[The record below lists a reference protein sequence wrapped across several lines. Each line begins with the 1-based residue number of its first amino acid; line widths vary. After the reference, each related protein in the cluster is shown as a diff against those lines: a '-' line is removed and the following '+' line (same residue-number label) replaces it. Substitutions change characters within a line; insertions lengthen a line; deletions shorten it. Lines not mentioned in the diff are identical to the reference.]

1 MIKPKK
7 PIAFVCAAALLLSPT
22 GALGASPS
30 DFVDFPNDWS
40 TGAMTAA
47 VDNGLLGGVGDGRIA
62 PQGEVTRAQMA
73 AIINRAFG
81 AEKQA
86 SLSSYS
92 DVAADAWYATD
103 MAKAVQMGTF
113 SGTGNG
119 LLEPDR
125 AITREEAF
133 SVLARA
139 FALEA
144 GDDSSLASF
153 SDGAQVSSWAKGS
166 VSAMVAAGYVNGSDG
181 NRLNPQQTIT
191 RAEFAAV
198 MSKIVAQYIDADSTL
213 NRSLEIDGN
222 VIVRGNVDLSG
233 YTINGDV
240 IIADE
245 ATNVT
250 LDGVTVNGRLVV
262 RGASD
267 SLTIS
272 GSTADGVIITNP
284 NGASVLKTDNAS
296 DLGTVTALG
305 DLTLSGGQ
313 LDRLT
318 IAESATITV
327 EKDASVETITVS
339 ADDVTINGAGKVEK
353 VQANADNV
361 HVNVEDAEVTAGKGT
376 SGVTAGDTSVAPGES
391 ATVSGDSDSDND
403 NENTGSNTGNG
414 GSSGGNNNNP
424 GGSTDTPGTDN
435 PGGGNDNP
443 GTTPGGGEN
452 TGDNT
457 NPGGSEET
465 PAAAIINAET
475 TRLVDLGWSQYV
487 TVQFTKGHTLDNT
500 ILTIDGTDVTKAFTP
515 VTDDG
520 SIVKWEI
527 TDLNPA
533 QLVAT
538 SNGESQ
544 SDTLSDNANPIPPK
558 VVQAE
563 DSAPEFMLAH
573 GSLSYWDFY
582 LTNYDDKGQPRV
594 DPIKT
599 TFNLS
604 GKVASD
610 VPAFYSADAELTEGA
625 TPGQISG
632 QVVIEFAQD
641 SDADKEWF
649 AAVPE
654 NAANTVQ
661 LVAYNDNKNV
671 LNDNLSYTK
680 NDDGTITIALGQTN
694 FMSNGRYYVRVNP
707 TNHDRAL
714 VPIHVVNAVAPTL
727 QLDGDGSY
735 SSGENA
741 HFEIL
746 NMTYGITNPTYAAE
760 LKRPDGKTVELE
772 MIRDWYQIGDS
783 FILYNDVNAENG
795 RNNIP
800 YNGQYTLTVHS
811 NGFKDMSITFTVKNG
826 KAAPEQATARSA
838 RSMNV
843 DAVSRATSVGGG
855 DSSSGGGAIS
865 ANLKYDADLLTN
877 AFLLDE
883 LGLANEAAA
892 GIVNRWSTE
901 MSDHDSVWDH
911 EGNAYD
917 WNKYLT
923 AVNNERNRG
932 EYLSFAEF
940 ADGAGYDL
948 SGTPS
953 AIKSVLEDNLLGDVQ
968 YNGTWVGLQ
977 TPEVTL
983 VNSDGDAITAVEQD
997 DHIILKTKDT
1007 TYFDE
1012 LESININN
1020 WQLDLPENDYEVN
1033 GDTLTIYKDALG
1045 IKNPGQNTITLYADG
1060 YRAKHLSVYYTREI
1074 ETGLS
1079 ISGPGNIERR
1089 DQVRM
1094 VITGS
1099 KGDFVNNITTV
1110 TVHKPNGAT
1119 SVIYPRS
1126 VGSYD
1131 DDYYSITSPNVV
1143 TIVDDDGSVFNE
1155 DGTYTIT
1162 IDAQYYNR
1170 LTTEPFTVT
1179 GKLKSAPTAIR
1190 AEKNSDNNYVVH
1202 FDESA
1207 TSDWKNA
1214 ITSITVNEKPY
1225 SKKGAITDLGKNQY
1239 QWDDIYGTFDLKLQ
1253 GHSFTQ
1259 DENTIVIKATGYNDT
1274 TIKVTKDGSL
1284 VGAPEDPAEE
1294 AKPAPAVPTAAVDE
1308 SGNVKLKFGTID
1320 KTLSDWRS
1328 AVDSSGSITVGS
1340 QTYSKF
1346 DSDTGNPGKNQYE
1359 WQGSEGQGIDTL
1371 YLDKTPF
1378 EPGANT
1384 VVISAE
1390 GYKDLTVTVNIEE
1403 PEKPP
1408 VTEDLAAPKA
1418 TFAKFHGYGY
1428 LYFDKENDF
1437 SQSGKAYVDAITE
1450 ISVNDVEFS
1459 EPGYSSYP
1467 DPGEYYP
1474 SSSSYEKYVSFNEK
1488 DISTTGDTTIVIKAT
1503 GYKDL
1508 TIVIN
1513 KDGQLVSQGS
1523 GEVGDSDQETG
1534 KEAPSISSTVKD
1546 YYNDYVLYFENLN
1559 DDAWESSVSSGRATI
1574 TVNGTTYNITSSYP
1588 LSSNEYQWSSMGSF
1602 GYPELTL
1609 DATSFTE
1616 TENKI
1621 EISVEGYKDLII
1633 TIDQKGTLIK

>member
-92 DVAADAWYATD
+92 DVAADAWYAVD

-198 MSKIVAQYIDADSTL
+198 MSNLVAQYIDADSTL

-327 EKDASVETITVS
+327 EKGASVETITVS
-339 ADDVTINGAGKVEK
+339 ADDVTINGAGKVDK

-361 HVNVEDAEVTAGKGT
+361 HVNVEDAEVTAGKGS

-391 ATVSGDSDSDND
+391 ATVSGDSDND
-403 NENTGSNTGNG
+403 SENTGSNTGNG
-414 GSSGGNNNNP
+414 GSSSGNNN
-424 GGSTDTPGTDN
+424 N

-443 GTTPGGGEN
+443 GTTPGGGES

-475 TRLVDLGWSQYV
+475 TKLVDLGWSQYV
-487 TVQFTKGHTLDNT
+487 TVQFTKGHTLQNT
-500 ILTIDGTDVTKAFTP
+500 TLTIDGTDVTKACTP

-538 SNGESQ
+538 SAGESQ
-544 SDTLSDNANPIPPK
+544 TDTLSNNASPK
-558 VVQAE
+558 KPEVVT
-563 DSAPEFMLAH
+563 DSAPDYMIAH
-573 GSLSYWDFY
+573 GAVAVWDY
-582 LTNYDDKGQPRV
+582 HLTNYDKDGNVRIEPS
-594 DPIKT
+594 KT
-599 TFNLS
+599 TFNIS
-604 GKVASD
+604 GETASD
-610 VPAFYSADAELTEGA
+610 VPAFYSADAELSAQG
-625 TPGQISG
+625 SG
-632 QVVIEFAQD
+632 SVTIKFAQKT
-641 SDADKEWF
+641 DADKAWF
-649 AAVPE
+649 TAIPE
-654 NAANTVQ
+654 NGALK
-661 LVAYNDNKNV
+661 LVAYNENQNV
-671 LNDNLSYTK
+671 LNNSLNYTK
-680 NDDGTITIALGQTN
+680 NSNGTLTIALGQTN
-694 FMSNGRYYVRVNP
+694 FTSNGRYYVSVQSSG
-707 TNHDRAL
+707 HDTAL
-714 VPIHVVNAVAPTL
+714 VPIHVVNEKAPSLTL
-727 QLDGDGSY
+727 SGSGTIVSGKNVSFKINDMTFGD
-735 SSGENA
+735 
-741 HFEIL
+741 
-746 NMTYGITNPTYAAE
+746 TNPTYAAE
-760 LKRPDGKTVELE
+760 LTRPDGTTVSLE
-772 MIRDWYQIGDS
+772 MITDWYQIGDS
-783 FILYNDVNAENG
+783 LFLYNDTN
-795 RNNIP
+795 NNIP
-800 YNGQYTLTVHS
+800 YNGSYTLTVHS
-811 NGFKDMSITFTVKNG
+811 NGFKDMRITFTVTDG
-826 KAAPEQATARSA
+826 QTAPKAASRSA
-838 RSMNV
+838 RSLNV
-843 DAVSRATSVGGG
+843 DAVSRATSTGGTGGG
-855 DSSSGGGAIS
+855 SSEGGSVTMS
-865 ANLKYDADLLTN
+865 ADLKFDADLLIN
-877 AFLLDE
+877 AKLLVN
-883 LGLANEAAA
+883 LGIANDDAKA
-892 GIVNRWSTE
+892 INDRWEYE
-901 MSDHDSVWDH
+901 MSGWDSVWSDS
-911 EGNAYD
+911 EDKGYK
-917 WNKYLT
+917 WNDYIT
-923 AVNNERNRG
+923 AVSNARTQG
-932 EYLSFAEF
+932 EYLTFAEY
-940 ADGAGYDL
+940 ADGAQWDSNGAPY
-948 SGTPS
+948 
-953 AIKSVLEDNLLGDVQ
+953 AIKSVLEDNLLGETQ
-968 YNGTWVGLQ
+968 YNGSWVGQ
-977 TPEVTL
+977 TAPGLTL
-983 VNSDGDAITAVEQD
+983 VDSNGQPVDAVTQGND
-997 DHIILKTKDT
+997 IILKGDAEYLKKVKS
-1007 TYFDE
+1007 
-1012 LESININN
+1012 LNVNN
-1020 WQLDLPENDYEVN
+1020 WSLDLPESDYSIK
-1033 GDTLTIYKDALG
+1033 GDTLTIKKDALG
-1045 IKNPGQNTITLYADG
+1045 LENPGSNKIVLYADG
-1060 YRAKHLSVYYTREI
+1060 YRANYLNVTMSKNL

-1079 ISGPGNIERR
+1079 LAVPDNINRGDNLRIE
-1089 DQVRM
+1089 V
-1094 VITGS
+1094 TGS
-1099 KGDFVNNITTV
+1099 TGDFGKHLTTV
-1110 TVHKPNGAT
+1110 TLQKPDGSTT
-1119 SVIYPRS
+1119 SIYPYG

-1131 DDYYSITSPNVV
+1131 DDYYQFSNNNVV
-1143 TIVDDDGSVFNE
+1143 TIVDKDGSVFNQ
-1155 DGTYTIT
+1155 DGKYTVT
-1162 IDAQYYNR
+1162 LDARYYNS
-1170 LTTEPFTVT
+1170 L
-1179 GKLKSAPTAIR
+1179 SATFNVSGEAKTAPQATD
-1190 AEKNSDNNYVVH
+1190 AEKSGENYVIH

-1214 ITSITVNEKPY
+1214 ITSITVNGKTYTEKNT
-1225 SKKGAITDLGKNQY
+1225 ITDLGKNQY
-1239 QWDDIYGTFDLKLQ
+1239 QWDNIRGTFDLTLQ

-1259 DENTIVIKATGYNDT
+1259 DENTIVIKATGYADT
-1274 TIKVTKDGSL
+1274 TIKVTSEGSL

-1294 AKPAPAVPTAAVDE
+1294 AKPAPAAPTATVDE

-1328 AVDSSGSITVGS
+1328 AVDSSGSITVGG

-1359 WQGSEGQGIDTL
+1359 WQDSEGQGIDTL
-1371 YLDKTPF
+1371 YLDKTSF

-1390 GYKDLTVTVNIEE
+1390 GYKDLTVNVNIEE

-1408 VTEDLAAPKA
+1408 VSEDLAAPKA
-1418 TFAKFHGYGY
+1418 TFEKSYGYGY
-1428 LYFDKENDF
+1428 LYFDKENNN
-1437 SQSGKAYVDAITE
+1437 SQAGKAYVDAITE

-1459 EPGYSSYP
+1459 EPDYGYNP

-1534 KEAPSISSTVKD
+1534 KEAPSISSTAKD
-1546 YYNDYVLYFENLN
+1546 YHNDYVLYFENLN
-1559 DDAWESSVSSGRATI
+1559 DDAWASSVSSGRATI

-1602 GYPELTL
+1602 SYPELTL

-1621 EISVEGYKDLII
+1621 VIFVDGYKDLTI
-1633 TIDQKGTLIK
+1633 TIGKDGNLV

>member
-40 TGAMTAA
+40 QGAMTAA
-47 VDNGLLGGVGDGRIA
+47 VENGLLGGVGDGRIA

-92 DVAADAWYATD
+92 DVAADAWYAVD

-272 GSTADGVIITNP
+272 DSTADGVIITNP

-327 EKDASVETITVS
+327 EKDASVSTITVS
-339 ADDVTINGAGKVEK
+339 ADNVTINGAGKVDK

-391 ATVSGDSDSDND
+391 ATVSGDSDND
-403 NENTGSNTGNG
+403 SENTGSNTGNG
-414 GSSGGNNNNP
+414 GSSSGNNN
-424 GGSTDTPGTDN
+424 N

-443 GTTPGGGEN
+443 GTTPGGGES

-487 TVQFTKGHTLDNT
+487 TVQFTKGHTLKNT
-500 ILTIDGTDVTKAFTP
+500 TLTIDGTDVTSAFTP

-538 SNGESQ
+538 SDGESQ
-544 SDTLSDNANPIPPK
+544 SDTLSNNANPAKPE

-641 SDADKEWF
+641 SDADKDWF

-654 NAANTVQ
+654 NTANTVQ

-680 NDDGTITIALGQTN
+680 KDDGTITIALGQTN
-694 FMSNGRYYVRVNP
+694 FMSNGRYYVRVNS
-707 TNHDRAL
+707 TNHDSAL

-735 SSGENA
+735 SSGKNA
-741 HFEIL
+741 HFKIL

-760 LKRPDGKTVELE
+760 LTRPDGKTVELE

-783 FILYNDVNAENG
+783 FILYNDVDAENG

-811 NGFKDMSITFTVKNG
+811 NGFKDMSITFNVKDG
-826 KAAPEQATARSA
+826 KDAPEQTTTRAA

-901 MSDHDSVWDH
+901 MSGYDSVWDH
-911 EGNAYD
+911 EGNAYN
-917 WNKYLT
+917 WNEYLT
-923 AVNNERNRG
+923 AVNNARNQG

-940 ADGAGYDL
+940 AEDAKYDL
-948 SGTPS
+948 SGTPY

-997 DHIILKTKDT
+997 DDIILKTKDT
-1007 TYFDE
+1007 TYFDK
-1012 LESININN
+1012 LDSININN

-1045 IKNPGQNTITLYADG
+1045 IENPGQNTITLYADG

-1079 ISGPGNIERR
+1079 ISGPGNIERG

-1094 VITGS
+1094 EITGS
-1099 KGDFVNNITTV
+1099 EGDFVNNITTV

-1119 SVIYPRS
+1119 SVIYPYG

-1131 DDYYSITSPNVV
+1131 DDYYSTSDTNVV
-1143 TIVDDDGSVFNE
+1143 TIVDDDGSVFDE

-1179 GKLKSAPTAIR
+1179 GELKSAPTAIR

-1207 TSDWKNA
+1207 TSGWKNA
-1214 ITSITVNEKPY
+1214 ITSITVNDNAYDAKDTISALNKNEY
-1225 SKKGAITDLGKNQY
+1225 S
-1239 QWDDIYGTFDLKLQ
+1239 WDNTYGTFDLTLQ
-1253 GHSFTQ
+1253 RNSFSE
-1259 DENTIVIKATGYNDT
+1259 DENTIVIKATGYEDT
-1274 TIKVTKDGSL
+1274 AIKVTKDGAL
-1284 VGAPEDPAEE
+1284 VGDSSTEPGGETQ
-1294 AKPAPAVPTAAVDE
+1294 PAPAAPTATVDE
-1308 SGNVKLKFGTID
+1308 AGNV
-1320 KTLSDWRS
+1320 TLAFDS
-1328 AVDSSGSITVGS
+1328 VDSSWKSAISSVEVNGVG
-1340 QTYSKF
+1340 YSAF
-1346 DSDTGNPGKNQYE
+1346 NDYIGTPGEKNYQWKIGAY
-1359 WQGSEGQGIDTL
+1359 GGQEL
-1371 YLDKTPF
+1371 YLDKTSF
-1378 EPGANT
+1378 VTDENT
-1384 VVISAE
+1384 VVIKADGYADLTVSVTIDGAEEPGETIKEVPEVTYQNYGYGTAYLYIDNGSMSSTDGANYVNAISRITVDGTEYSEAWGFSPSANQYVTSSSTPYIAFTDSTFSSEKDTVVVVEADGYKTLTVTIHYDGTYTTSTSDPATEGEKQPVAGIDAPQPLSASKDSYNDVTIKFTDSNLTSEIEVFANKINAVAVNNGSSEISYSVEEGHGIFGLSDNSYKIALNGSDFSIKLADNGFNTSGNSIVTLKAE
-1390 GYKDLTVTVNIEE
+1390 GYKDLT
-1403 PEKPP
+1403 
-1408 VTEDLAAPKA
+1408 
-1418 TFAKFHGYGY
+1418 
-1428 LYFDKENDF
+1428 
-1437 SQSGKAYVDAITE
+1437 
-1450 ISVNDVEFS
+1450 
-1459 EPGYSSYP
+1459 
-1467 DPGEYYP
+1467 
-1474 SSSSYEKYVSFNEK
+1474 
-1488 DISTTGDTTIVIKAT
+1488 
-1503 GYKDL
+1503 
-1508 TIVIN
+1508 
-1513 KDGQLVSQGS
+1513 
-1523 GEVGDSDQETG
+1523 
-1534 KEAPSISSTVKD
+1534 
-1546 YYNDYVLYFENLN
+1546 
-1559 DDAWESSVSSGRATI
+1559 
-1574 TVNGTTYNITSSYP
+1574 
-1588 LSSNEYQWSSMGSF
+1588 
-1602 GYPELTL
+1602 
-1609 DATSFTE
+1609 
-1616 TENKI
+1616 
-1621 EISVEGYKDLII
+1621 I
-1633 TIDQKGTLIK
+1633 TIDKDGTLVK

>member
-47 VDNGLLGGVGDGRIA
+47 VDNGLLGGVDGEHIA
-62 PQGEVTRAQMA
+62 PQGVLTRAQMA

-81 AEKQA
+81 AEKTA
-86 SLSSYS
+86 SLTGYT
-92 DVAADAWYATD
+92 DVAANAWYATD

-113 SGTGNG
+113 SGSGNG

-139 FALEA
+139 FALSA
-144 GDDSSLASF
+144 GDGAALNDF
-153 SDGAQVSSWAKGS
+153 TDGAQVSAWARGS
-166 VSAMVAAGYVNGSDG
+166 VSAMVAGGYVNGSDG
-181 NRLNPQQTIT
+181 NRLNPQQSIT

-198 MSKIVAQYIDADSTL
+198 MSNLVAQYIDADSTL

-222 VIVRGNVDLSG
+222 VIVRGDVDLSG

-267 SLTIS
+267 SLTIND
-272 GSTADGVIITNP
+272 STADGVIITNP

-327 EKDASVETITVS
+327 EKDASVSTITVS
-339 ADDVTINGAGKVEK
+339 ADNVTINGAGKVDK

-361 HVNVEDAEVTAGKGT
+361 HVNVEDTEVTAGKGT

-391 ATVSGDSDSDND
+391 ATVSGDSDSDSDND

-414 GSSGGNNNNP
+414 GSSSGNNNNP

-443 GTTPGGGEN
+443 GTTPGGGES

-500 ILTIDGTDVTKAFTP
+500 ILTIDGTNVTNACTP

-538 SNGESQ
+538 SGGESQ
-544 SDTLSDNANPIPPK
+544 SVTLSNNAKPAKPD

-649 AAVPE
+649 AAVPK
-654 NAANTVQ
+654 NTANTVQ

-741 HFEIL
+741 HFKIL

-760 LKRPDGKTVELE
+760 LTRPDGKTVELE

-783 FILYNDVNAENG
+783 FILYNDVDAENG

-811 NGFKDMSITFTVKNG
+811 NGFKDMSITFNVKGG
-826 KAAPEQATARSA
+826 KDAPKQTTTRAA

-877 AFLLDE
+877 AFLLDK

-901 MSDHDSVWDH
+901 MGGYDSVWDH
-911 EGNAYD
+911 EGNAYN

-923 AVNNERNRG
+923 AVNNARNQG

-940 ADGAGYDL
+940 AESAGYDL
-948 SGTPS
+948 SGTPN

-997 DHIILKTKDT
+997 DNIILKTKDT
-1007 TYFDE
+1007 TYFDK
-1012 LESININN
+1012 LNSININN
-1020 WQLDLPENDYEVN
+1020 WQLDLPKKYYKVD

-1079 ISGPGNIERR
+1079 ISGPGNIERGG
-1089 DQVRM
+1089 QVRM

-1110 TVHKPNGAT
+1110 TVHKPNGVT

-1126 VGSYD
+1126 VGSYV

-1170 LTTEPFTVT
+1170 LTTKPFTVT
-1179 GKLKSAPTAIR
+1179 GELKSAPTATS

-1214 ITSITVNEKPY
+1214 ITSITVNGKTY
-1225 SKKGAITDLGKNQY
+1225 TKKDGITDLGKNQY
-1239 QWDDIYGTFDLKLQ
+1239 QWDNFRGTFDLTLQ
-1253 GHSFTQ
+1253 GRSFDQ
-1259 DENTIVIKATGYNDT
+1259 DENTIVIKATGYEDT
-1274 TIKVTKDGSL
+1274 TIKVTRDGAL
-1284 VGAPEDPAEE
+1284 VDDSTTEPGGDTQ
-1294 AKPAPAVPTAAVDE
+1294 PAPAAPTATVDE
-1308 SGNVKLKFGTID
+1308 DGNV
-1320 KTLSDWRS
+1320 TLAFDS
-1328 AVDSSGSITVGS
+1328 VDSSWKSAISSVEVNDVG
-1340 QTYSKF
+1340 YSAF
-1346 DSDTGNPGKNQYE
+1346 NDPIGTPGEKNYQWKIDAY
-1359 WQGSEGQGIDTL
+1359 GGQKL
-1371 YLDKTPF
+1371 YLDKTSF
-1378 EPGANT
+1378 VPGGNT
-1384 VVISAE
+1384 VVIKAE
-1390 GYKDLTVTVNIEE
+1390 GYKDLTVTVKIDGEEE
-1403 PEKPP
+1403 PGDTIKEVPE
-1408 VTEDLAAPKA
+1408 VTYQN
-1418 TFAKFHGYGY
+1418 YGRGTAY
-1428 LYFDKENDF
+1428 LYIDNGSMSSTD
-1437 SQSGKAYVDAITE
+1437 GANYVDAISRITVDGTE
-1450 ISVNDVEFS
+1450 YSKAWGHSPSANEYATSSSTPYIAFTESTFSSEKDTVVEVEAKGYKTLTVTVHADGSITTSTNDPGASDEEQPSDGKDAPAVKSSEKVYYPGNYILHFENNVDSNWETAIKSGKATVVVNDTTYAFK
-1459 EPGYSSYP
+1459 SSTLLVDDNNYAWTNYG
-1467 DPGEYYP
+1467 DPQLTLDP
-1474 SSSSYEKYVSFNEK
+1474 TAFTKEKNTIT
-1488 DISTTGDTTIVIKAT
+1488 ISAD

-1508 TIVIN
+1508 TITIG
-1513 KDGQLVSQGS
+1513 KDG
-1523 GEVGDSDQETG
+1523 
-1534 KEAPSISSTVKD
+1534 
-1546 YYNDYVLYFENLN
+1546 
-1559 DDAWESSVSSGRATI
+1559 
-1574 TVNGTTYNITSSYP
+1574 NIV
-1588 LSSNEYQWSSMGSF
+1588 
-1602 GYPELTL
+1602 
-1609 DATSFTE
+1609 
-1616 TENKI
+1616 
-1621 EISVEGYKDLII
+1621 VE
-1633 TIDQKGTLIK
+1633 

>member
-7 PIAFVCAAALLLSPT
+7 TIAFVCAAALLLSPT

-40 TGAMTAA
+40 QGAMTAA
-47 VDNGLLGGVGDGRIA
+47 VENGLLGGVGDGRIA
-62 PQGEVTRAQMA
+62 PRGEVTRAQMA

-92 DVAADAWYATD
+92 DVAADAWYAVD

-339 ADDVTINGAGKVEK
+339 ADDVTINGAGKVDK

-361 HVNVEDAEVTAGKGT
+361 HVNVEDTEVTAGKGT

-443 GTTPGGGEN
+443 GANPGGGES

-475 TRLVDLGWSQYV
+475 TKLVDLGWSQYV
-487 TVQFTKGHTLDNT
+487 TVQFTKGHTLKNT
-500 ILTIDGTDVTKAFTP
+500 TLTIDGTDVTSAFTP

-538 SNGESQ
+538 SDGESQ
-544 SDTLSDNANPIPPK
+544 SDTLSNNANPAKPE

-563 DSAPEFMLAH
+563 DSTPEFMLAH

-641 SDADKEWF
+641 SDADKDWF

-654 NAANTVQ
+654 NTANTVQ

-680 NDDGTITIALGQTN
+680 KDDGTITIALGQTN
-694 FMSNGRYYVRVNP
+694 FMSNGRYYVRVNS
-707 TNHDRAL
+707 TNHDSAL

-735 SSGENA
+735 SSGKNA
-741 HFEIL
+741 HFKIL

-760 LKRPDGKTVELE
+760 LTRPDGKTVELE

-783 FILYNDVNAENG
+783 FILYNDVKAENG

-811 NGFKDMSITFTVKNG
+811 NGFKDMSIAFDVKGG
-826 KAAPEQATARSA
+826 KDAPKQTTTRAA

-843 DAVSRATSVGGG
+843 DAVSRATSVGSG

-877 AFLLDE
+877 AFLLDK

-901 MSDHDSVWDH
+901 MSGHDSVWDH

-917 WNKYLT
+917 WNEYLT

-940 ADGAGYDL
+940 AKSAGYDL

-1007 TYFDE
+1007 TYFNK

-1045 IKNPGQNTITLYADG
+1045 IENPGQNTITLYADG

-1079 ISGPGNIERR
+1079 ISGPGNIERC

-1094 VITGS
+1094 EITGS

-1170 LTTEPFTVT
+1170 LTTKPFTVT
-1179 GKLKSAPTAIR
+1179 GKLNTAP
-1190 AEKNSDNNYVVH
+1190 
-1202 FDESA
+1202 SA
-1207 TSDWKNA
+1207 TSA
-1214 ITSITVNEKPY
+1214 
-1225 SKKGAITDLGKNQY
+1225 SK
-1239 QWDDIYGTFDLKLQ
+1239 
-1253 GHSFTQ
+1253 
-1259 DENTIVIKATGYNDT
+1259 
-1274 TIKVTKDGSL
+1274 
-1284 VGAPEDPAEE
+1284 
-1294 AKPAPAVPTAAVDE
+1294 DE
-1308 SGNVKLKFGTID
+1308 SGNYIVHFDDSNAYAWQAKWTGITVNDTIYSKGD
-1320 KTLSDWRS
+1320 TLTGPNKNQYTWTIGAFSGNDLTLQKTSFNKDSNSTITITAEGYEPLIIEVTAEGQLVDDSTTEPGGDTQPAPAAQTATVDEDGNVTLAFDS
-1328 AVDSSGSITVGS
+1328 VDSSWKSAISSVEVNDVG
-1340 QTYSKF
+1340 YSAF
-1346 DSDTGNPGKNQYE
+1346 NDPIGTPGEKNYQ
-1359 WQGSEGQGIDTL
+1359 WKIDAYGGEKL
-1371 YLDKTPF
+1371 YLDKTSF
-1378 EPGANT
+1378 VPGGNT
-1384 VVISAE
+1384 VVIKAE
-1390 GYKDLTVTVNIEE
+1390 GYKDLTVTVKIDGEEE
-1403 PEKPP
+1403 PGDTIKEVPE
-1408 VTEDLAAPKA
+1408 VTYQN
-1418 TFAKFHGYGY
+1418 YGRGTAY
-1428 LYFDKENDF
+1428 LYIDNGSMSSTNGANYINAISSITVDGTEFSKAWGHIPSANQYVTSSSTPYIAFTDSTFSSEKDTVVEVEAEGYKTLTVTVHADGSITTSTADPGASDEEQPSDGKDAPAVKSSEKVYYSGNYILHFENNVD
-1437 SQSGKAYVDAITE
+1437 SNWETAIKSGKATVV
-1450 ISVNDVEFS
+1450 VNDTTYAFK
-1459 EPGYSSYP
+1459 SSTLLVDDNNYAWTNYG
-1467 DPGEYYP
+1467 DPQLTLDP
-1474 SSSSYEKYVSFNEK
+1474 TAFTKEKNTIT
-1488 DISTTGDTTIVIKAT
+1488 ISAD

-1508 TIVIN
+1508 TITIG
-1513 KDGQLVSQGS
+1513 KDG
-1523 GEVGDSDQETG
+1523 
-1534 KEAPSISSTVKD
+1534 SIV
-1546 YYNDYVLYFENLN
+1546 
-1559 DDAWESSVSSGRATI
+1559 
-1574 TVNGTTYNITSSYP
+1574 
-1588 LSSNEYQWSSMGSF
+1588 
-1602 GYPELTL
+1602 
-1609 DATSFTE
+1609 
-1616 TENKI
+1616 
-1621 EISVEGYKDLII
+1621 
-1633 TIDQKGTLIK
+1633 

>member
-40 TGAMTAA
+40 QGAMTAA

-92 DVAADAWYATD
+92 DVAADAWYAVD

-166 VSAMVAAGYVNGSDG
+166 VSAMVAVGYVNGSDG

-198 MSKIVAQYIDADSTL
+198 MSNLVAQYIDADSTL

-327 EKDASVETITVS
+327 EKGASVETITVS
-339 ADDVTINGAGKVEK
+339 ADDVTINGAGKVDK

-361 HVNVEDAEVTAGKGT
+361 HVNVEGAEVTAGKGT

-391 ATVSGDSDSDND
+391 ATVSGDSDSDNE

-443 GTTPGGGEN
+443 GTTPGGGES

-465 PAAAIINAET
+465 PAAAIINTET
-475 TRLVDLGWSQYV
+475 TKLVDLGWSQYV

-500 ILTIDGTDVTKAFTP
+500 KLTIDGTDVTSAFTP

-527 TDLNPA
+527 THLSPA

-538 SNGESQ
+538 SDGESQ
-544 SDTLSDNANPIPPK
+544 SDTLSDNAKPAKPD

-654 NAANTVQ
+654 NTANTVQ

-707 TNHDRAL
+707 TNHDSAL

-741 HFEIL
+741 HFKIL

-760 LKRPDGKTVELE
+760 LTRPDGKTVELE

-783 FILYNDVNAENG
+783 FILYNDVKAENG

-826 KAAPEQATARSA
+826 EAAPEQTTTRAA

-877 AFLLDE
+877 AFLLDK

-901 MSDHDSVWDH
+901 MSGYDSVWDH
-911 EGNAYD
+911 EGYAYD
-917 WNKYLT
+917 WNEYLT
-923 AVNNERNRG
+923 AVNNARNQG

-1007 TYFDE
+1007 TYFNK

-1033 GDTLTIYKDALG
+1033 GGTLTIYKDALG

-1170 LTTEPFTVT
+1170 LTTKPFTVT
-1179 GKLKSAPTAIR
+1179 GKLKSAPTAIS

-1207 TSDWKNA
+1207 TSHWKNA
-1214 ITSITVNEKPY
+1214 ITSITVNDEAYDKKDTISAMNKNEY
-1225 SKKGAITDLGKNQY
+1225 SWDNTHGTLDL
-1239 QWDDIYGTFDLKLQ
+1239 TLQ
-1253 GHSFTQ
+1253 RNGFSQ
-1259 DENTIVIKATGYNDT
+1259 DENVIIIKATGYEDT
-1274 TIKVTKDGSL
+1274 TIKVTKDGAL
-1284 VGAPEDPAEE
+1284 VGGSSTEPGGETQ
-1294 AKPAPAVPTAAVDE
+1294 PAPKAPTAAVDE
-1308 SGNVKLKFGTID
+1308 AGNV
-1320 KTLSDWRS
+1320 TLAFDS
-1328 AVDSSGSITVGS
+1328 VDSSWKSAISSVEVNGVG
-1340 QTYSKF
+1340 YSAF
-1346 DSDTGNPGKNQYE
+1346 NDNFGTPGEKNYQWKIDAY
-1359 WQGSEGQGIDTL
+1359 GGQKL
-1371 YLDKTPF
+1371 YLDNTSF
-1378 EPGANT
+1378 VTGENT
-1384 VVISAE
+1384 VEIKAE
-1390 GYKDLTVTVNIEE
+1390 GYKDLTVTVKIDGEEE
-1403 PEKPP
+1403 PGDTIKDVPE
-1408 VTEDLAAPKA
+1408 VTYEN
-1418 TFAKFHGYGY
+1418 YGNGTAY
-1428 LYFDKENDF
+1428 LYIDNGSMSSVDGKNYIKAISSITVDETEFSEALGFSPSANEYVVSSSTPYIAFTDSTFSSEKDTVVVVEADGYKTLTVTVHFDGSITTSTNDPGASDEEQPSDGKDAPAVKSSEKVYYSGNYILHFENNVD
-1437 SQSGKAYVDAITE
+1437 SNWETAIKSGKATVV
-1450 ISVNDVEFS
+1450 VNDTTYAFK
-1459 EPGYSSYP
+1459 SSTLLVDDNNYAWTNYG
-1467 DPGEYYP
+1467 DPQLTLDP
-1474 SSSSYEKYVSFNEK
+1474 TAFTKEKNTIT
-1488 DISTTGDTTIVIKAT
+1488 ISAE

-1508 TIVIN
+1508 TITID
-1513 KDGQLVSQGS
+1513 KDGYIV
-1523 GEVGDSDQETG
+1523 
-1534 KEAPSISSTVKD
+1534 
-1546 YYNDYVLYFENLN
+1546 
-1559 DDAWESSVSSGRATI
+1559 
-1574 TVNGTTYNITSSYP
+1574 
-1588 LSSNEYQWSSMGSF
+1588 
-1602 GYPELTL
+1602 
-1609 DATSFTE
+1609 
-1616 TENKI
+1616 
-1621 EISVEGYKDLII
+1621 
-1633 TIDQKGTLIK
+1633 

>member
-40 TGAMTAA
+40 QGAMTAA

-62 PQGEVTRAQMA
+62 PRGEVTRAQMA

-81 AEKQA
+81 AEKTA
-86 SLSSYS
+86 SLTGYT
-92 DVAADAWYATD
+92 DVAANAWYATD

-198 MSKIVAQYIDADSTL
+198 MSKIVAQYIDTDSTL

-245 ATNVT
+245 AANVT

-339 ADDVTINGAGKVEK
+339 ADDVTINGAGKVDK

-361 HVNVEDAEVTAGKGT
+361 HVNVEDTEVTAGKGT

-391 ATVSGDSDSDND
+391 ATVSGDSDND

-424 GGSTDTPGTDN
+424 GG
-435 PGGGNDNP
+435 GNDNP
-443 GTTPGGGEN
+443 GTTPGGGES

-475 TRLVDLGWSQYV
+475 TKLVDLGWSQYV
-487 TVQFTKGHTLDNT
+487 TVQFTKGHTLKNT
-500 ILTIDGTDVTKAFTP
+500 ILTIDGTDVTDACTP

-538 SNGESQ
+538 SAGESQ
-544 SDTLSDNANPIPPK
+544 TDTLSGNASPK
-558 VVQAE
+558 KPEVIT
-563 DSAPEFMLAH
+563 DSAPDYMIAH
-573 GSLSYWDFY
+573 GPVSYFDYYLS
-582 LTNYDDKGQPRV
+582 NYDENGKVRV
-594 DPIKT
+594 DPAKT
-599 TFNLS
+599 TFNIS
-604 GKVASD
+604 GETATD
-610 VPAFYSADAELTEGA
+610 VPAFYSADAELHESDGHY
-625 TPGQISG
+625 GVSG
-632 QVVIEFAQD
+632 TVTIEFAQET
-641 SDADKEWF
+641 DADKAWF
-649 AAVPE
+649 AAVP
-654 NAANTVQ
+654 ANKSGTVQ
-661 LVAYNDNKNV
+661 LVADNENQNV
-671 LNDNLSYTK
+671 IADNLSYTK
-680 NDDGTITIALGQTN
+680 HNDGTITIPLGQEN
-694 FMSNGRYYVRVNP
+694 FYSNGRYNVCIYSDD
-707 TNHDRAL
+707 HDPAL
-714 VPIHVVNAVAPTL
+714 VPIHVVNAQAPSLSLT
-727 QLDGDGSY
+727 GSGNFA
-735 SSGENA
+735 SGENI
-741 HFEIL
+741 HFSIE
-746 NMTYGITNPTYAAE
+746 NMTYGATAPIYAVE
-760 LKRPDGKTVELE
+760 LTRPDGTTVSLE
-772 MIRDWYQIGDS
+772 KFTDWGQIGDS
-783 FILYNDVNAENG
+783 LALYNDP
-795 RNNIP
+795 NNNTP
-800 YNGQYTLTVHS
+800 YNGTYTITVHS
-811 NGFKDMSITFTVKNG
+811 NGFKDMSLPFTITGGTDVQT
-826 KAAPEQATARSA
+826 AASRST
-838 RSMNV
+838 RSLNV
-843 DAVSRATSVGGG
+843 DAVSRATSGGG
-855 DSSSGGGAIS
+855 SSESGGSGAVT
-865 ANLKYDADLLTN
+865 ANLKFDADLLIN
-877 AFLLDE
+877 AQILVDM
-883 LGLANEAAA
+883 GLANDAAKGIADRWKYEMA
-892 GIVNRWSTE
+892 G
-901 MSDHDSVWDH
+901 WDQVYSKTDAEH
-911 EGNAYD
+911 AYD
-917 WNKYLT
+917 WSDYITK
-923 AVNNERNRG
+923 VNQARTRG
-932 EYLSFAEF
+932 EYLSFAEYVNKKP
-940 ADGAGYDL
+940 DWDLTGAPY
-948 SGTPS
+948 
-953 AIKSVLEDNLLGDVQ
+953 AVKSVLEDNLLGETQ
-968 YNGTWVGLQ
+968 LYGSWKGQETSS
-977 TPEVTL
+977 VTL
-983 VNSDGDAITAVEQD
+983 VDESGKAIDAVKEGSDARLKFSDAA
-997 DHIILKTKDT
+997 
-1007 TYFDE
+1007 Y
-1012 LESININN
+1012 LEKLGSLNINSEPFDMDK
-1020 WQLDLPENDYEVN
+1020 DLYRVN
-1033 GDTLTIYKDALG
+1033 GDTLI
-1045 IKNPGQNTITLYADG
+1045 IKNEALDFGTNNLVIYADG
-1060 YRAKHLSVYYTREI
+1060 YRAKYVNIRYDRNL

-1079 ISGPGNIERR
+1079 LSGPGNFESGNRAK
-1089 DQVRM
+1089 
-1094 VITGS
+1094 ITVENS
-1099 KGDFVNNITTV
+1099 KGDYLKNLTAV
-1110 TVHKPNGAT
+1110 TVYKPSGAT
-1119 SVIYPRS
+1119 ERVFARGVS
-1126 VGSYD
+1126 GFYD
-1131 DDYYSITSPNVV
+1131 EYYQVSDNVLI
-1143 TIVDDDGSVFNE
+1143 IVDNKGNIFDEN
-1155 DGTYTIT
+1155 GTYTIAL
-1162 IDAQYYNR
+1162 DAQYYNR
-1170 LTTEPFTVT
+1170 LTTEKFTVT
-1179 GKLKSAPTAIR
+1179 GELKSAPTAIS
-1190 AEKNSDNNYVVH
+1190 ASKDSGGNYVVH
-1202 FDESA
+1202 FDDASA
-1207 TSDWKNA
+1207 YSWKDKWTSV
-1214 ITSITVNEKPY
+1214 TVNETAYDAAGIGGTLNRNDYKWTAGVHDGY
-1225 SKKGAITDLGKNQY
+1225 DLTLQA
-1239 QWDDIYGTFDLKLQ
+1239 DAFDQK
-1253 GHSFTQ
+1253 
-1259 DENTIVIKATGYNDT
+1259 ENTIVIKATGYADT
-1274 TIKVTKDGSL
+1274 TIKVTSEGSL

-1294 AKPAPAVPTAAVDE
+1294 TKPAPAAPTATVDE

-1320 KTLSDWRS
+1320 KTLSDWRN

-1359 WQGSEGQGIDTL
+1359 WQNSEGQGIDTL
-1371 YLDKTPF
+1371 YLDETSF

-1390 GYKDLTVTVNIEE
+1390 GYKDLTVNVNIKE

-1408 VTEDLAAPKA
+1408 VSEDLAAPKA
-1418 TFAKFHGYGY
+1418 TFEKSYGSGY
-1428 LYFDKENDF
+1428 LYFDKENNN

-1450 ISVNDVEFS
+1450 ISVNGVEFS
-1459 EPGYSSYP
+1459 EPAYGYKP

-1474 SSSSYEKYVSFNEK
+1474 SSSSYEKYVSFNER

-1534 KEAPSISSTVKD
+1534 KEAPSISSTAKD
-1546 YYNDYVLYFENLN
+1546 YHNDYFLYFENLN
-1559 DDAWESSVSSGRATI
+1559 DDDWASSVSSGRATI

-1588 LSSNEYQWSSMGSF
+1588 LSSNEYQWSVMGSF

-1621 EISVEGYKDLII
+1621 EISVDGYKDLTI
-1633 TIDQKGTLIK
+1633 TIGKDGSIVK

>member
-40 TGAMTAA
+40 QGAMTAA
-47 VDNGLLGGVGDGRIA
+47 VENELLGGVGDGRIA
-62 PQGEVTRAQMA
+62 PRGEVTRAQMA

-92 DVAADAWYATD
+92 DVAADAWYAVD

-166 VSAMVAAGYVNGSDG
+166 VSAMAAAGYVNGSDG

-198 MSKIVAQYIDADSTL
+198 MSKIVAQYIDAEDVQRS
-213 NRSLEIDGN
+213 RSLSIDGN
-222 VIVRGNVDLSG
+222 VIVRGDVDLSG

-240 IIADE
+240 IIAD
-245 ATNVT
+245 AADAAS
-250 LDGVTVNGRLVV
+250 LSGVTITGRLVV
-262 RGASD
+262 RGASESLSVED
-267 SLTIS
+267 SSI
-272 GSTADGVIITNP
+272 GGVIFTNP
-284 NGASVLKTDNAS
+284 NSAAVLDVDDKS
-296 DLGTVTALG
+296 DLGTVTALS
-305 DLTLSGGQ
+305 DFILAGGS
-313 LDRLT
+313 LDKLRV
-318 IAESATITV
+318 AESATITV
-327 EKDASVETITVS
+327 ENDASIGEITVN
-339 ADDVTINGAGKVEK
+339 ADDVRVTGDGTVEK
-353 VQANADNV
+353 VLANGDDV
-361 HVNVEDAEVTAGKGT
+361 HVDIVGTEVTAAKGT
-376 SGVTAGDTSVAPGES
+376 SGVTAGGENVSAGES
-391 ATVSGDSDSDND
+391 TTVGDSAEDGDND
-403 NENTGSNTGNG
+403 KNPGST
-414 GSSGGNNNNP
+414 
-424 GGSTDTPGTDN
+424 GGSTGGNTGGNT
-435 PGGGNDNP
+435 GGGETTDP
-443 GTTPGGGEN
+443 TPGGE
-452 TGDNT
+452 
-457 NPGGSEET
+457 EET
-465 PAAAIINAET
+465 TQIINTET
-475 TRLVDLGWSQYV
+475 TKLIDLGWSQYV
-487 TVQFTKGHTLDNT
+487 VVQFADGHSLSDTT
-500 ILTIDGTDVTKAFTP
+500 LTIDGTDVTSAFTP
-515 VTDDG
+515 VTDDR

-538 SNGESQ
+538 SGGESQ
-544 SDTLSDNANPIPPK
+544 SDTLSNNANPAEPE
-558 VVQAE
+558 VVKAD

-654 NAANTVQ
+654 NTANTVQ

-694 FMSNGRYYVRVNP
+694 FMSNGRYYVRVNS
-707 TNHDRAL
+707 TNHDSAL

-735 SSGENA
+735 SSGKNA
-741 HFEIL
+741 HFKIL
-746 NMTYGITNPTYAAE
+746 NMTYEITNPTYAAE
-760 LKRPDGKTVELE
+760 LTRPDGKTVELE

-826 KAAPEQATARSA
+826 EDVPEQTTTRAA

-892 GIVNRWSTE
+892 GIVNRWSTK
-901 MSDHDSVWDH
+901 MSGHDSVWDH

-917 WNKYLT
+917 WNEYLT
-923 AVNNERNRG
+923 AVNDARNRG

-940 ADGAGYDL
+940 AEGAGYDL
-948 SGTPS
+948 SGTPY

-997 DHIILKTKDT
+997 DDIILKTKDT
-1007 TYFDE
+1007 TYFDK
-1012 LESININN
+1012 LDSININN
-1020 WQLDLPENDYEVN
+1020 WQLDLPKNYYKVN

-1045 IKNPGQNTITLYADG
+1045 IENPGQNTITLYADG

-1079 ISGPGNIERR
+1079 ISGPGNIERG

-1094 VITGS
+1094 EITGS

-1110 TVHKPNGAT
+1110 TVHKPSGAT
-1119 SVIYPRS
+1119 SVIYPYS
-1126 VGSYD
+1126 VGSYV
-1131 DDYYSITSPNVV
+1131 DDYYSTSSPNVV
-1143 TIVDDDGSVFNE
+1143 TIVDNDGSVFKE

-1179 GKLKSAPTAIR
+1179 GELKSAPTAIR

-1214 ITSITVNEKPY
+1214 ITSITVNGKTY
-1225 SKKGAITDLGKNQY
+1225 TKKDAITDLGKNQY
-1239 QWDDIYGTFDLKLQ
+1239 QWDNIRGTFDLTLQ

-1259 DENTIVIKATGYNDT
+1259 DENTIAIKATGYNDT
-1274 TIKVTKDGSL
+1274 TIKVTSEGSL

-1294 AKPAPAVPTAAVDE
+1294 AKPAPAAPTATVDE
-1308 SGNVKLKFGTID
+1308 AGNV
-1320 KTLSDWRS
+1320 TLAFADTVEWEYRN
-1328 AVDSSGSITVGS
+1328 AVTEVTVND
-1340 QTYSKF
+1340 TAYSKF
-1346 DSDTGNPGKNQYE
+1346 DDITGNPGEKQYE
-1359 WQGSEGQGIDTL
+1359 WQESQSQGIDAL
-1371 YLDKTPF
+1371 YLDKISFVTG
-1378 EPGANT
+1378 ENT
-1384 VVISAE
+1384 VVIKAE
-1390 GYKDLTVTVNIEE
+1390 GYKDLTVTVKIDGEEE
-1403 PEKPP
+1403 PGDTIKDVPE
-1408 VTEDLAAPKA
+1408 VTYKNYG
-1418 TFAKFHGYGY
+1418 HGTAY
-1428 LYFDKENDF
+1428 LYIDNGSMSSTDGANYIKAISRITVDGTEYFEAWGNSPSANEYATSSSTPYIAFTGSTFSSEKDTVVVVEAEGYKTLTVTVHADGSITTSTADPGASDEEQPSDGKDAPAVKSSEKVYYSGNYILHFENNVD
-1437 SQSGKAYVDAITE
+1437 SNWETAIKSGKATVV
-1450 ISVNDVEFS
+1450 VNDTTYAFK
-1459 EPGYSSYP
+1459 SSALLVDDNNYAWTNYG
-1467 DPGEYYP
+1467 DPQLTLDP
-1474 SSSSYEKYVSFNEK
+1474 TAFTKEKNTIT
-1488 DISTTGDTTIVIKAT
+1488 ISAE

-1508 TIVIN
+1508 TITID
-1513 KDGQLVSQGS
+1513 KDG
-1523 GEVGDSDQETG
+1523 
-1534 KEAPSISSTVKD
+1534 
-1546 YYNDYVLYFENLN
+1546 
-1559 DDAWESSVSSGRATI
+1559 
-1574 TVNGTTYNITSSYP
+1574 NI
-1588 LSSNEYQWSSMGSF
+1588 
-1602 GYPELTL
+1602 
-1609 DATSFTE
+1609 
-1616 TENKI
+1616 
-1621 EISVEGYKDLII
+1621 VE
-1633 TIDQKGTLIK
+1633 

>member
-40 TGAMTAA
+40 QGAMTAA
-47 VDNGLLGGVGDGRIA
+47 VENGLLGGVGDGRIA

-92 DVAADAWYATD
+92 DVAADAWYAVD

-198 MSKIVAQYIDADSTL
+198 MSKIVAQYIDAEDVQRS
-213 NRSLEIDGN
+213 RSLSIDGN

-240 IIADE
+240 IIAD
-245 ATNVT
+245 AADAVS
-250 LDGVTVNGRLVV
+250 LSGVTITGRLVV
-262 RGASD
+262 RGASESLSVED
-267 SLTIS
+267 SSI
-272 GSTADGVIITNP
+272 GGVIFTNP
-284 NGASVLKTDNAS
+284 NSAAVFDVDDKS
-296 DLGTVTALG
+296 DLGTVTALS
-305 DLTLSGGQ
+305 DFTLAGGS
-313 LDRLT
+313 LDKLSV
-318 IAESATITV
+318 AESATITV
-327 EKDASVETITVS
+327 ENDASIGEITVN
-339 ADDVTINGAGKVEK
+339 ADDVRVTGDGTVEK
-353 VQANADNV
+353 VLANGDDV
-361 HVNVEDAEVTAGKGT
+361 HVDIVGTEVTAAKGT
-376 SGVTAGDTSVAPGES
+376 SGVTAGGENVSAGES
-391 ATVSGDSDSDND
+391 TTVGDSAEDGDND
-403 NENTGSNTGNG
+403 KNPGSTGGSTG
-414 GSSGGNNNNP
+414 GSSNSGGN
-424 GGSTDTPGTDN
+424 T
-435 PGGGNDNP
+435 GGNTG
-443 GTTPGGGEN
+443 GTTGGGEN
-452 TGDNT
+452 TDPT
-457 NPGGSEET
+457 PGGDEEESVKL
-465 PAAAIINAET
+465 INAET
-475 TRLVDLGWSQYV
+475 TRLIDLGWSQYV
-487 TVQFTKGHTLDNT
+487 VVQFADGHSLSDTT
-500 ILTIDGTDVTKAFTP
+500 LTIDGTDVTSAFTP
-515 VTDDG
+515 VTDDS

-544 SDTLSDNANPIPPK
+544 SDTLSDNANPTKPE

-582 LTNYDDKGQPRV
+582 LTNYDDNGQPRV
-594 DPIKT
+594 DPTKT

-604 GKVASD
+604 GEIASD
-610 VPAFYSADAELTEGA
+610 VPDFYSADAELAEGA
-625 TPGQISG
+625 APGQISG

-654 NAANTVQ
+654 NVANTVQ

-671 LNDNLSYTK
+671 LNDNLAYTK
-680 NDDGTITIALGQTN
+680 NDNGTITIALGQTN
-694 FMSNGRYYVRVNP
+694 FMSNGRYYVRVNS
-707 TNHDRAL
+707 TDHDRAL

-735 SSGENA
+735 SSGENI
-741 HFEIL
+741 HFKVL

-760 LKRPDGKTVELE
+760 LTRPDGKTVELE

-783 FILYNDVNAENG
+783 FILYNDVNVENG

-826 KAAPEQATARSA
+826 EAAPEQATARSA

-901 MSDHDSVWDH
+901 MSGYDSVWDH
-911 EGNAYD
+911 EGNAYN
-917 WNKYLT
+917 WNEYLT
-923 AVNNERNRG
+923 AVNNARNQG

-940 ADGAGYDL
+940 AEDAKYDL
-948 SGTPS
+948 SGTPY

-997 DHIILKTKDT
+997 DDIILKTKDT
-1007 TYFDE
+1007 TYFDK
-1012 LESININN
+1012 LDSININN

-1033 GDTLTIYKDALG
+1033 GDTLTIHKDALG
-1045 IKNPGQNTITLYADG
+1045 IENPGQNTITLYADG

-1079 ISGPGNIERR
+1079 ISGPGNIERG

-1094 VITGS
+1094 EISGS
-1099 KGDFVNNITTV
+1099 EGDFVNNITTV
-1110 TVHKPNGAT
+1110 TVHKPSGAT
-1119 SVIYPRS
+1119 SVIYPYG

-1131 DDYYSITSPNVV
+1131 DDYYRTSNTNVV
-1143 TIVDDDGSVFNE
+1143 TIVDNDGSVFDE

-1179 GKLKSAPTAIR
+1179 GELKSAPTAIS

-1214 ITSITVNEKPY
+1214 ITSITVNDKAYDEKDTISALNKNEY
-1225 SKKGAITDLGKNQY
+1225 S
-1239 QWDDIYGTFDLKLQ
+1239 WDNTYGTWDLTLQ
-1253 GHSFTQ
+1253 RNGFSQ
-1259 DENTIVIKATGYNDT
+1259 DENTIVIKATGCEDT
-1274 TIKVTKDGSL
+1274 TIKVTKDGGL
-1284 VGAPEDPAEE
+1284 VGGSSTEPGGETQ
-1294 AKPAPAVPTAAVDE
+1294 PAPKAPTATVDE
-1308 SGNVKLKFGTID
+1308 AGNV
-1320 KTLSDWRS
+1320 TLAFDS
-1328 AVDSSGSITVGS
+1328 VDSSWKSAISSVEVNGVG
-1340 QTYSKF
+1340 YSAFNDYFGTPGEKNYQWK
-1346 DSDTGNPGKNQYE
+1346 TGAY
-1359 WQGSEGQGIDTL
+1359 GQEL
-1371 YLDKTPF
+1371 YLDKTSF
-1378 EPGANT
+1378 VTGENT
-1384 VVISAE
+1384 VVIKADSYADLTVTVMIDGAEEPGGTIKEVPEVTYQNYGHGTAYLYIDNGSMSSTNGANYINAISSITVDGTEFSKAWGYSPSANEYIISSSTPYIAFTGSTFSSEKDTVVVVEADGYKTLTVTVHSDGTYESSTSDPGESDESQPAAGKDAPSVSGASKDYSNNYVLGFDGISDDSWKEIVSSGKGVIKVNDVTYSLKDSFSLGDNQYQWSSYGSYGYPELTFDSTSFTKEQNTITISAE
-1390 GYKDLTVTVNIEE
+1390 GYKDLT
-1403 PEKPP
+1403 
-1408 VTEDLAAPKA
+1408 
-1418 TFAKFHGYGY
+1418 
-1428 LYFDKENDF
+1428 
-1437 SQSGKAYVDAITE
+1437 
-1450 ISVNDVEFS
+1450 
-1459 EPGYSSYP
+1459 
-1467 DPGEYYP
+1467 
-1474 SSSSYEKYVSFNEK
+1474 
-1488 DISTTGDTTIVIKAT
+1488 
-1503 GYKDL
+1503 
-1508 TIVIN
+1508 
-1513 KDGQLVSQGS
+1513 
-1523 GEVGDSDQETG
+1523 
-1534 KEAPSISSTVKD
+1534 
-1546 YYNDYVLYFENLN
+1546 
-1559 DDAWESSVSSGRATI
+1559 
-1574 TVNGTTYNITSSYP
+1574 
-1588 LSSNEYQWSSMGSF
+1588 
-1602 GYPELTL
+1602 
-1609 DATSFTE
+1609 
-1616 TENKI
+1616 
-1621 EISVEGYKDLII
+1621 I
-1633 TIDQKGTLIK
+1633 TIDKDGTIVK

>member
-1 MIKPKK
+1 
-7 PIAFVCAAALLLSPT
+7 
-22 GALGASPS
+22 
-30 DFVDFPNDWS
+30 
-40 TGAMTAA
+40 MTAA

-92 DVAADAWYATD
+92 DVAADAWYAVD

-198 MSKIVAQYIDADSTL
+198 MSKIVAQYIDAEDVQRS
-213 NRSLEIDGN
+213 RSLSIDGN
-222 VIVRGNVDLSG
+222 VIVRGDVDLSG
-233 YTINGDV
+233 YTINGDI

-272 GSTADGVIITNP
+272 DSTADGVIITNP

-313 LDRLT
+313 LDRLSV
-318 IAESATITV
+318 AESATITV
-327 EKDASVETITVS
+327 EKDASVSTITVS
-339 ADDVTINGAGKVEK
+339 ADDVTINGAGKVGK
-353 VQANADNV
+353 VQVNADNV

-424 GGSTDTPGTDN
+424 GDSTDTPGTDN

-443 GTTPGGGEN
+443 GTTPGGGES

-487 TVQFTKGHTLDNT
+487 TVQFTEGHTLDNT
-500 ILTIDGTDVTKAFTP
+500 ILTIDGTNVTSAFTP

-538 SNGESQ
+538 SAGESQ
-544 SDTLSDNANPIPPK
+544 TDTLSGNANPTPPT

-573 GSLSYWDFY
+573 GRLSYWDFY

-654 NAANTVQ
+654 NTANTVQ

-707 TNHDRAL
+707 TNHDSAL

-735 SSGENA
+735 SSGKNA

-746 NMTYGITNPTYAAE
+746 NMTYEITNPTYAAE
-760 LKRPDGKTVELE
+760 LTRPDGKTVELE

-826 KAAPEQATARSA
+826 EDVPEQTTTRAA

-901 MSDHDSVWDH
+901 MSGYDSVWDH
-911 EGNAYD
+911 EGYAYD
-917 WNKYLT
+917 WNEYLT
-923 AVNNERNRG
+923 AVNNARNQG

-940 ADGAGYDL
+940 AEYAKPDL
-948 SGTPS
+948 SGTPY

-997 DHIILKTKDT
+997 DDIILKTKDT
-1007 TYFDE
+1007 TYFDK
-1012 LESININN
+1012 LGSININN
-1020 WQLDLPENDYEVN
+1020 WQLDLPKNYYKVD

-1045 IKNPGQNTITLYADG
+1045 IENPGQNTITLYADG

-1079 ISGPGNIERR
+1079 ISGPGNIESG

-1094 VITGS
+1094 EISGS
-1099 KGDFVNNITTV
+1099 EGDFVNNITTV
-1110 TVHKPNGAT
+1110 TVHKPSGAT
-1119 SVIYPRS
+1119 SVIYPYGAGNY
-1126 VGSYD
+1126 V
-1131 DDYYSITSPNVV
+1131 DDYYRTSNTNVV
-1143 TIVDDDGSVFNE
+1143 TIVDNDGSVFNE

-1170 LTTEPFTVT
+1170 LTTEPFIVT
-1179 GKLKSAPTAIR
+1179 GELKAAPTATS
-1190 AEKNSDNNYVVH
+1190 AEKNRDNNYVVH

-1207 TSDWKNA
+1207 TSDWKKA
-1214 ITSITVNEKPY
+1214 ITSITVNDKAYDGKGTISALNRNEY
-1225 SKKGAITDLGKNQY
+1225 S
-1239 QWDDIYGTFDLKLQ
+1239 WDNNYGTWDLTLQ
-1253 GHSFTQ
+1253 RNGFSQ
-1259 DENTIVIKATGYNDT
+1259 DENTIAIKATGYNDT
-1274 TIKVTKDGSL
+1274 TIKVTNEGRL
-1284 VGAPEDPAEE
+1284 VGAPEEPDTPDTQ
-1294 AKPAPAVPTAAVDE
+1294 PAPTAPTATVDDN
-1308 SGNVKLKFGTID
+1308 GNV
-1320 KTLSDWRS
+1320 TL
-1328 AVDSSGSITVGS
+1328 A
-1340 QTYSKF
+1340 F
-1346 DSDTGNPGKNQYE
+1346 DNLDNT
-1359 WQGSEGQGIDTL
+1359 WQGKITSIKVNEQVYQKFTGSYSSKPGSNEYNWQYDSYGQEL
-1371 YLDKTPF
+1371 YLDQTSF

-1390 GYKDLTVTVNIEE
+1390 GYKDLTVTVNIED

-1408 VTEDLAAPKA
+1408 VSEDQVAPKA
-1418 TFAKFHGYGY
+1418 TFEKSYGYGY
-1428 LYFDKENDF
+1428 LYFDKENNN

-1459 EPGYSSYP
+1459 EPDYGYNP

-1474 SSSSYEKYVSFNEK
+1474 SSSSYPKYVSFNEK

-1508 TIVIN
+1508 TVVID

-1523 GEVGDSDQETG
+1523 GEVGDSEQETG
-1534 KEAPSISSTVKD
+1534 KDAPSVSSTTKD
-1546 YYNDYVLYFENLN
+1546 YYDDYVLYFENLN
-1559 DDAWESSVSSGRATI
+1559 DDAWASSVSSGRATI
-1574 TVNGTTYNITSSYP
+1574 TVNGTTYNIMSSYM
-1588 LSSNEYQWSSMGSF
+1588 LSSNEYQWSRSGSF
-1602 GYPELTL
+1602 SYPELTL

-1621 EISVEGYKDLII
+1621 EISVDGYKDLTI
-1633 TIDQKGTLIK
+1633 TIDKDGNIVE

>member
-7 PIAFVCAAALLLSPT
+7 TIAFVCAAALLLSPT

-40 TGAMTAA
+40 QGAMTAA
-47 VDNGLLGGVGDGRIA
+47 VENGLLGGVGDGRIA

-92 DVAADAWYATD
+92 DVAADAWYAVD

-198 MSKIVAQYIDADSTL
+198 MSKIVAQYIDAEDVQRS
-213 NRSLEIDGN
+213 RSLSIDGN
-222 VIVRGNVDLSG
+222 VVVREGVDLSG

-240 IIADE
+240 IIAD
-245 ATNVT
+245 AADAAS
-250 LDGVTVNGRLVV
+250 LSGVTITGRLVV
-262 RGASD
+262 RGASESLSVED
-267 SLTIS
+267 SSI
-272 GSTADGVIITNP
+272 GGVIFTNP
-284 NGASVLKTDNAS
+284 NSAAVLDVDDKS
-296 DLGTVTALG
+296 DLGTVTALSDFILAG
-305 DLTLSGGQ
+305 GSLDKLSV
-313 LDRLT
+313 
-318 IAESATITV
+318 AESATITV
-327 EKDASVETITVS
+327 ENDASIGEITVN
-339 ADDVTINGAGKVEK
+339 ADDVRVTGDGTVEK
-353 VQANADNV
+353 VLANGDDV
-361 HVNVEDAEVTAGKGT
+361 HVDIVGTEVTAAKGT
-376 SGVTAGDTSVAPGES
+376 SGVTAGGENVSAGES
-391 ATVSGDSDSDND
+391 TTVGDSAEDGDND
-403 NENTGSNTGNG
+403 KNPGSTG

-443 GTTPGGGEN
+443 GTTPGGGES

-475 TRLVDLGWSQYV
+475 TKLVDLGWSQYV
-487 TVQFTKGHTLDNT
+487 TVQFANGHSLSDTT
-500 ILTIDGTDVTKAFTP
+500 LTIDGTDVTSAFTP
-515 VTDDG
+515 VTDDD

-538 SNGESQ
+538 SGGESQ
-544 SDTLSDNANPIPPK
+544 SDTLSNNANPAKPE

-594 DPIKT
+594 DPTKT

-654 NAANTVQ
+654 NTANTVQ

-694 FMSNGRYYVRVNP
+694 FMSNGRYYVRVNS
-707 TNHDRAL
+707 TNHDSAL

-727 QLDGDGSY
+727 QLDGDGRY

-741 HFEIL
+741 HFKIL

-760 LKRPDGKTVELE
+760 LTRPDGKTVELE

-826 KAAPEQATARSA
+826 EAAPEQTTTRAA

-865 ANLKYDADLLTN
+865 ANLKYDTDLLTN

-901 MSDHDSVWDH
+901 MSGHDSVWDH

-923 AVNNERNRG
+923 AVNNARNQG

-940 ADGAGYDL
+940 AEDAKYDL
-948 SGTPS
+948 SGTPY

-997 DHIILKTKDT
+997 DDIILKTKDT
-1007 TYFDE
+1007 TYFDK
-1012 LESININN
+1012 LDSININN

-1045 IKNPGQNTITLYADG
+1045 IENPGQNTITLYADG

-1079 ISGPGNIERR
+1079 ISGPGNIERG

-1094 VITGS
+1094 EITGS
-1099 KGDFVNNITTV
+1099 EGDFVNNITTV

-1119 SVIYPRS
+1119 SVIYPRG

-1131 DDYYSITSPNVV
+1131 DDYYSTSSPNVV
-1143 TIVDDDGSVFNE
+1143 TIVDNNGSVFEE

-1170 LTTEPFTVT
+1170 LTTKPFTVT
-1179 GKLKSAPTAIR
+1179 GELKSAPTAIS

-1207 TSDWKNA
+1207 TSHWKNA
-1214 ITSITVNEKPY
+1214 ITSITVNDEAYDKKDTISAMNKNEY
-1225 SKKGAITDLGKNQY
+1225 SWDNTHGTLDL
-1239 QWDDIYGTFDLKLQ
+1239 TLQ
-1253 GHSFTQ
+1253 RNGFSQ
-1259 DENTIVIKATGYNDT
+1259 DENVIIIKATGYEDT
-1274 TIKVTKDGSL
+1274 TIKVTKDGAL
-1284 VGAPEDPAEE
+1284 VGGSSTEPGGETQ
-1294 AKPAPAVPTAAVDE
+1294 PAPKAPTATVDE
-1308 SGNVKLKFGTID
+1308 AGNV
-1320 KTLSDWRS
+1320 TLAFADTVEWEYRN
-1328 AVDSSGSITVGS
+1328 AVTEVTVND
-1340 QTYSKF
+1340 TAYSKF
-1346 DSDTGNPGKNQYE
+1346 DDITGNPGEKQYE
-1359 WQGSEGQGIDTL
+1359 WQESQGQSIDAL
-1371 YLDKTPF
+1371 YLDKTSF
-1378 EPGANT
+1378 VTGENT
-1384 VVISAE
+1384 VVIKAE
-1390 GYKDLTVTVNIEE
+1390 GYKDLTVTVKIDGASEAIKEVPTVLNFGLSSG
-1403 PEKPP
+1403 
-1408 VTEDLAAPKA
+1408 T
-1418 TFAKFHGYGY
+1418 
-1428 LYFDKENDF
+1428 LYFD
-1437 SQSGKAYVDAITE
+1437 QSGSNDAASPYLADINNVTVNGEEYTE
-1450 ISVNDVEFS
+1450 DT
-1459 EPGYSSYP
+1459 
-1467 DPGEYYP
+1467 GEYWYLEENTYKITDNG
-1474 SSSSYEKYVSFNEK
+1474 SDRNIKFYTGSF
-1488 DISTTGDTTIVIKAT
+1488 DWRGDNTIVITAD
-1503 GYKDL
+1503 GYKTL
-1508 TIVIN
+1508 TVIVHS
-1513 KDGQLVSQGS
+1513 DGTYEISTSDPAES
-1523 GEVGDSDQETG
+1523 GEE
-1534 KEAPSISSTVKD
+1534 
-1546 YYNDYVLYFENLN
+1546 
-1559 DDAWESSVSSGRATI
+1559 
-1574 TVNGTTYNITSSYP
+1574 
-1588 LSSNEYQWSSMGSF
+1588 
-1602 GYPELTL
+1602 
-1609 DATSFTE
+1609 
-1616 TENKI
+1616 
-1621 EISVEGYKDLII
+1621 
-1633 TIDQKGTLIK
+1633 

>member
-47 VDNGLLGGVGDGRIA
+47 VDNGLLGGVDGEHIA
-62 PQGEVTRAQMA
+62 PQGVLTRAQMA

-81 AEKQA
+81 AEKTA
-86 SLSSYS
+86 SLTGYT
-92 DVAADAWYATD
+92 DVAANAWYATD

-113 SGTGNG
+113 SGSGNG

-139 FALEA
+139 FALSA
-144 GDDSSLASF
+144 GDGAALNDF
-153 SDGAQVSSWAKGS
+153 TDGAQVSAWARGS
-166 VSAMVAAGYVNGSDG
+166 VSAMVAGGYVNGSDG
-181 NRLNPQQTIT
+181 NRLNPQQSIT

-198 MSKIVAQYIDADSTL
+198 MSNLVAQYIDADSTL

-267 SLTIS
+267 SLTINDS
-272 GSTADGVIITNP
+272 SADGVIITNP

-339 ADDVTINGAGKVEK
+339 ADDVTINGAGKVDK

-403 NENTGSNTGNG
+403 NENTGNG

-443 GTTPGGGEN
+443 GTTPGGGES

-475 TRLVDLGWSQYV
+475 TKLVDLGWSQYV

-500 ILTIDGTDVTKAFTP
+500 ILTIDGTDVTSAFTR

-538 SNGESQ
+538 SGGESQ
-544 SDTLSDNANPIPPK
+544 SVTLSNNANPAKPEAVK
-558 VVQAE
+558 AG

-654 NAANTVQ
+654 NTAKTVQ

-671 LNDNLSYTK
+671 LNVNLSYTK

-707 TNHDRAL
+707 TNHDSAL

-741 HFEIL
+741 HFKIL

-760 LKRPDGKTVELE
+760 LTRPDGKTVELE

-826 KAAPEQATARSA
+826 EDVPEQTTARSA

-855 DSSSGGGAIS
+855 DSSSGGGAIP

-892 GIVNRWSTE
+892 GIVNRWNTE
-901 MSDHDSVWDH
+901 MSGHDSVWDH

-923 AVNNERNRG
+923 AVNNARNQG

-940 ADGAGYDL
+940 AEDAKYDL
-948 SGTPS
+948 SGTPY

-983 VNSDGDAITAVEQD
+983 VNSDGDAVTAVEQD
-997 DHIILKTKDT
+997 DDIILKTKDT
-1007 TYFDE
+1007 TYFDK
-1012 LESININN
+1012 LDSININN

-1045 IKNPGQNTITLYADG
+1045 IENPGQNTITLYADG

-1079 ISGPGNIERR
+1079 ISGPGNIERC

-1094 VITGS
+1094 KITGS

-1119 SVIYPRS
+1119 SVIYPYS
-1126 VGSYD
+1126 VGSYV
-1131 DDYYSITSPNVV
+1131 DDYYSISDTNVV
-1143 TIVDDDGSVFNE
+1143 TIVDDDGSVFDE

-1179 GKLKSAPTAIR
+1179 GELKSAPTATS
-1190 AEKNSDNNYVVH
+1190 ASKDASGNYIVH
-1202 FDESA
+1202 FDDS
-1207 TSDWKNA
+1207 NA
-1214 ITSITVNEKPY
+1214 YAWQAKWTGITVNDTIY
-1225 SKKGAITDLGKNQY
+1225 SEGDTLTGPNKNQY
-1239 QWDDIYGTFDLKLQ
+1239 TWTIGAFSGNDLTLQKTSFNKDSNSTITITAEGYEPLIIEVTAEGQLVDDSTTEPGGD
-1253 GHSFTQ
+1253 TQ
-1259 DENTIVIKATGYNDT
+1259 
-1274 TIKVTKDGSL
+1274 
-1284 VGAPEDPAEE
+1284 
-1294 AKPAPAVPTAAVDE
+1294 PAPAAPTATVDE
-1308 SGNVKLKFGTID
+1308 DGNV
-1320 KTLSDWRS
+1320 TLAFDS
-1328 AVDSSGSITVGS
+1328 VDSSWKSAISSVEVNGVG
-1340 QTYSKF
+1340 YSAF
-1346 DSDTGNPGKNQYE
+1346 NDHIGTPGEKNYQWKIDAY
-1359 WQGSEGQGIDTL
+1359 GGQEL
-1371 YLDKTPF
+1371 YLDKTSF
-1378 EPGANT
+1378 ATGENT
-1384 VVISAE
+1384 VVIKAE
-1390 GYKDLTVTVNIEE
+1390 GYKDLTVTVKIDGEEE
-1403 PEKPP
+1403 PGDTIKDVPE
-1408 VTEDLAAPKA
+1408 VTYKNYG
-1418 TFAKFHGYGY
+1418 HGTAY
-1428 LYFDKENDF
+1428 LYIDNGSMSSTDGANYVNAISRITVDGTEYSEALGFSPSANEYVVSSSTPYIAFTDSTFSSEKDTVVVVEAEGYKTLTVTVHFDGSITTSTNDPGASDEEQPSAGKDTPSVSATSKDYSNNYVLGF
-1437 SQSGKAYVDAITE
+1437 EDISDDDWAKLISSGKGVIK
-1450 ISVNDVEFS
+1450 VNDVT
-1459 EPGYSSYP
+1459 YSQK
-1467 DPGEYYP
+1467 GEY
-1474 SSSSYEKYVSFNEK
+1474 E
-1488 DISTTGDTTIVIKAT
+1488 IG
-1503 GYKDL
+1503 
-1508 TIVIN
+1508 
-1513 KDGQLVSQGS
+1513 
-1523 GEVGDSDQETG
+1523 
-1534 KEAPSISSTVKD
+1534 
-1546 YYNDYVLYFENLN
+1546 LN
-1559 DDAWESSVSSGRATI
+1559 DNR
-1574 TVNGTTYNITSSYP
+1574 
-1588 LSSNEYQWSSMGSF
+1588 YQWSNSGSSS
-1602 GYPELTL
+1602 YPELTL
-1609 DATSFTE
+1609 DSTSFTKDQN
-1616 TENKI
+1616 TI
-1621 EISVEGYKDLII
+1621 TISAEGYKDLII
-1633 TIDQKGTLIK
+1633 TIDQNGTLIK

>member
-22 GALGASPS
+22 GAFAASPS

-47 VDNGLLGGVGDGRIA
+47 VDNGLLGGVDGEHIA
-62 PQGEVTRAQMA
+62 PQGVLTRAQMA

-81 AEKQA
+81 AEKTA
-86 SLSSYS
+86 SLTGYT
-92 DVAADAWYATD
+92 DVAANAWYATD

-113 SGTGNG
+113 SGSGNG

-139 FALEA
+139 FALSA
-144 GDDSSLASF
+144 GDGAALNDF
-153 SDGAQVSSWAKGS
+153 TDGAQVSAWARGS
-166 VSAMVAAGYVNGSDG
+166 VSAMVAGGYVNGSDG
-181 NRLNPQQTIT
+181 NRLNPQQSIT

-198 MSKIVAQYIDADSTL
+198 MSNLVAQYIDADSTL

-327 EKDASVETITVS
+327 EKGASVETITVS
-339 ADDVTINGAGKVEK
+339 ADDVTINGAGKVDK

-361 HVNVEDAEVTAGKGT
+361 HVNVEDTEVTAGKGT

-391 ATVSGDSDSDND
+391 ATVSGDSDND

-443 GTTPGGGEN
+443 GTTPGGGES

-475 TRLVDLGWSQYV
+475 TKLVDLGWSQYV
-487 TVQFTKGHTLDNT
+487 TVQFTKGHTLENT

-538 SNGESQ
+538 SGGESQ
-544 SDTLSDNANPIPPK
+544 SVTLSNNANPAKPE

-649 AAVPE
+649 AAVLE
-654 NAANTVQ
+654 NTANTVQ

-694 FMSNGRYYVRVNP
+694 FMSNGRYYVRVNS
-707 TNHDRAL
+707 TNHDSAL

-741 HFEIL
+741 HFKIL

-760 LKRPDGKTVELE
+760 LTRPDGKTVELE

-783 FILYNDVNAENG
+783 FILYNDVKAENG

-800 YNGQYTLTVHS
+800 YNGKYTLTVHS

-826 KAAPEQATARSA
+826 KEVPEQTTTRAA

-892 GIVNRWSTE
+892 GIVNRWNTE
-901 MSDHDSVWDH
+901 MSGHDSVWDH

-940 ADGAGYDL
+940 AEDAKYDL

-997 DHIILKTKDT
+997 DNIILKTKDT
-1007 TYFDE
+1007 TYFDK

-1020 WQLDLPENDYEVN
+1020 WQLDLPENDYKVE

-1119 SVIYPRS
+1119 SVIYPRG
-1126 VGSYD
+1126 VGSYV
-1131 DDYYSITSPNVV
+1131 DDYYSISDTNVV
-1143 TIVDDDGSVFNE
+1143 TIVDDDGSVFDE

-1170 LTTEPFTVT
+1170 LTTKPFTVT
-1179 GKLKSAPTAIR
+1179 GELKSAPTAIR

-1214 ITSITVNEKPY
+1214 ITSITVNDEAYDEKDTISALSKNEY
-1225 SKKGAITDLGKNQY
+1225 S
-1239 QWDDIYGTFDLKLQ
+1239 WDNTYGTSDLTLQ
-1253 GHSFTQ
+1253 RNSFSE
-1259 DENTIVIKATGYNDT
+1259 DENTIVIKATGYEDT
-1274 TIKVTKDGSL
+1274 TIKVTRDGAL
-1284 VGAPEDPAEE
+1284 VGGSSTEPGGETQ
-1294 AKPAPAVPTAAVDE
+1294 PAPKAPTATVDE
-1308 SGNVKLKFGTID
+1308 AGNV
-1320 KTLSDWRS
+1320 TL
-1328 AVDSSGSITVGS
+1328 A
-1340 QTYSKF
+1340 F
-1346 DSDTGNPGKNQYE
+1346 DSDYSSWKSAISSVEVNGVGYSAFNDHIGTPGEKNYQWKIDAY
-1359 WQGSEGQGIDTL
+1359 GGQEL
-1371 YLDKTPF
+1371 YLDKTSF
-1378 EPGANT
+1378 VTGENNT
-1384 VVISAE
+1384 VVIKAE
-1390 GYKDLTVTVNIEE
+1390 GYKDLTVTVTIDGEEE
-1403 PEKPP
+1403 PGDTIKDVPEVTYKNYGHGTAFLYIDNGSMSSTDGANYVKAISRITVDGTEYSEAWGNSPSANEYATSSSTPYIAFTESTFSSEKDTVVVVEADGYKTLTVTVHSDGTYTTSTSDPATEGEKQP
-1408 VTEDLAAPKA
+1408 VAGIDAPQPLSASKDSYNDV
-1418 TFAKFHGYGY
+1418 TINFTDSNLTSEIEVFANKINAVAVNNG
-1428 LYFDKENDF
+1428 
-1437 SQSGKAYVDAITE
+1437 SSE
-1450 ISVNDVEFS
+1450 ISYSVEEGHGIFGLSDNSYKISLDGSNFS
-1459 EPGYSSYP
+1459 IKLADNG
-1467 DPGEYYP
+1467 
-1474 SSSSYEKYVSFNEK
+1474 FNT
-1488 DISTTGDTTIVIKAT
+1488 SGNSIVTLKAE

-1508 TIVIN
+1508 TIIIN
-1513 KDGQLVSQGS
+1513 KNGNLV
-1523 GEVGDSDQETG
+1523 
-1534 KEAPSISSTVKD
+1534 K
-1546 YYNDYVLYFENLN
+1546 
-1559 DDAWESSVSSGRATI
+1559 
-1574 TVNGTTYNITSSYP
+1574 
-1588 LSSNEYQWSSMGSF
+1588 
-1602 GYPELTL
+1602 
-1609 DATSFTE
+1609 
-1616 TENKI
+1616 
-1621 EISVEGYKDLII
+1621 
-1633 TIDQKGTLIK
+1633 

>member
-40 TGAMTAA
+40 QGAMTAA
-47 VDNGLLGGVGDGRIA
+47 VENGLLGGVGDGRIA
-62 PQGEVTRAQMA
+62 PRGEVTRAQMA

-92 DVAADAWYATD
+92 DVAADAWYAVD

-198 MSKIVAQYIDADSTL
+198 MSKIVAQYIDAEDVQRS
-213 NRSLEIDGN
+213 RSLSIDGN
-222 VIVRGNVDLSG
+222 VIVRESVDLSG

-240 IIADE
+240 IIAD
-245 ATNVT
+245 AADAAS
-250 LDGVTVNGRLVV
+250 LSGVTITGRLVV
-262 RGASD
+262 RGASESLSVED
-267 SLTIS
+267 SSI
-272 GSTADGVIITNP
+272 GGVIFTNP
-284 NGASVLKTDNAS
+284 NSAAVFDVDDKS
-296 DLGTVTALG
+296 DLGTVTALSDFILAG
-305 DLTLSGGQ
+305 GSLDKLSV
-313 LDRLT
+313 
-318 IAESATITV
+318 AESATITV
-327 EKDASVETITVS
+327 EYDASIGEITVN
-339 ADDVTINGAGKVEK
+339 ADDVRVTGDGTVEK
-353 VQANADNV
+353 VLANGDDV
-361 HVNVEDAEVTAGKGT
+361 HVDIVGTEVTAAKGT
-376 SGVTAGDTSVAPGES
+376 SGVTAGGENVSAGES
-391 ATVSGDSDSDND
+391 TTVGDSAEDGDND
-403 NENTGSNTGNG
+403 KNPGST
-414 GSSGGNNNNP
+414 
-424 GGSTDTPGTDN
+424 GGSTGGNTGGNT
-435 PGGGNDNP
+435 GGGETTDP
-443 GTTPGGGEN
+443 TPGGE
-452 TGDNT
+452 
-457 NPGGSEET
+457 EET
-465 PAAAIINAET
+465 TQIINTET
-475 TRLVDLGWSQYV
+475 TKLIDLGWSQYV
-487 TVQFTKGHTLDNT
+487 VVQFADGHSLSDTT
-500 ILTIDGTDVTKAFTP
+500 LTIDGTDVTSAFTP
-515 VTDDG
+515 VTDDR

-538 SNGESQ
+538 SGGESQ
-544 SDTLSDNANPIPPK
+544 SDTLSNNANPAKPE
-558 VVQAE
+558 VVKAD

-654 NAANTVQ
+654 NTANTVQ

-694 FMSNGRYYVRVNP
+694 FMSNGRYYVRVNS
-707 TNHDRAL
+707 TNHDSAL

-735 SSGENA
+735 SSGKNA
-741 HFEIL
+741 HFKIL
-746 NMTYGITNPTYAAE
+746 NMTYEITNPTYAAE
-760 LKRPDGKTVELE
+760 LTRPDGKTVELE

-826 KAAPEQATARSA
+826 EAAPEQATARSA

-892 GIVNRWSTE
+892 GIVNRWSTK
-901 MSDHDSVWDH
+901 MSGHDSVWDH

-917 WNKYLT
+917 WNEYLT
-923 AVNNERNRG
+923 AVNDARNRG

-940 ADGAGYDL
+940 AEGAGYDL
-948 SGTPS
+948 SGTPY

-997 DHIILKTKDT
+997 DDIILKTKDT
-1007 TYFDE
+1007 TYFDK
-1012 LESININN
+1012 LDSININN
-1020 WQLDLPENDYEVN
+1020 WQLDLPKNYYKVD

-1045 IKNPGQNTITLYADG
+1045 IENPGQNTITLYADG

-1079 ISGPGNIERR
+1079 ISGPGNIERG

-1094 VITGS
+1094 EITGS

-1131 DDYYSITSPNVV
+1131 DDYYSTSDTNVV

-1170 LTTEPFTVT
+1170 LTTKPFTVT
-1179 GKLKSAPTAIR
+1179 GEAKTAPQATD
-1190 AEKNSDNNYVVH
+1190 AEKSGENYVIH
-1202 FDESA
+1202 FGDSA

-1214 ITSITVNEKPY
+1214 ITSITVNGKPY
-1225 SKKGAITDLGKNQY
+1225 SEKNAIMDLNKNQY
-1239 QWDDIYGTFDLKLQ
+1239 QWDNIHGTFDLTLQ
-1253 GHSFTQ
+1253 GYSFTQ
-1259 DENTIVIKATGYNDT
+1259 EENTIVIKATGYADT
-1274 TIKVTKDGSL
+1274 TIKVTNEGSL
-1284 VGAPEDPAEE
+1284 VGAPEEPGDE
-1294 AKPAPAVPTAAVDE
+1294 AKPAPAAPTATVDE
-1308 SGNVKLKFGTID
+1308 AGNV
-1320 KTLSDWRS
+1320 TLAFADTVEWEYRN
-1328 AVDSSGSITVGS
+1328 AVTEVTVND
-1340 QTYSKF
+1340 TAYSKF
-1346 DSDTGNPGKNQYE
+1346 DDITGNPGEKQYE
-1359 WQGSEGQGIDTL
+1359 WQESQSQGIDAL
-1371 YLDKTPF
+1371 YLDKTSF
-1378 EPGANT
+1378 VTGGNT
-1384 VVISAE
+1384 VVIKAE
-1390 GYKDLTVTVNIEE
+1390 GYKDLTVTVKIDGASEAIKEVPTVLNFGLSSG
-1403 PEKPP
+1403 
-1408 VTEDLAAPKA
+1408 T
-1418 TFAKFHGYGY
+1418 
-1428 LYFDKENDF
+1428 LYFD
-1437 SQSGKAYVDAITE
+1437 QSGSNDAASPYLADINNVTVNGEEYTEDTGENWYLEENTYKITDNGSDRN
-1450 ISVNDVEFS
+1450 IKFYT
-1459 EPGYSSYP
+1459 G
-1467 DPGEYYP
+1467 
-1474 SSSSYEKYVSFNEK
+1474 SF
-1488 DISTTGDTTIVIKAT
+1488 DWRGDNTIVITAD
-1503 GYKDL
+1503 GYKTL
-1508 TIVIN
+1508 TVIVHSDATYEISTS
-1513 KDGQLVSQGS
+1513 DPAES
-1523 GEVGDSDQETG
+1523 GEE
-1534 KEAPSISSTVKD
+1534 
-1546 YYNDYVLYFENLN
+1546 
-1559 DDAWESSVSSGRATI
+1559 
-1574 TVNGTTYNITSSYP
+1574 
-1588 LSSNEYQWSSMGSF
+1588 
-1602 GYPELTL
+1602 
-1609 DATSFTE
+1609 
-1616 TENKI
+1616 
-1621 EISVEGYKDLII
+1621 
-1633 TIDQKGTLIK
+1633 

>member
-40 TGAMTAA
+40 QGAMTAA
-47 VDNGLLGGVGDGRIA
+47 VENGLLGGVGDGRIA

-92 DVAADAWYATD
+92 DVAADAWYAVD

-198 MSKIVAQYIDADSTL
+198 MSKIVAQYIDAEDVQQS
-213 NRSLEIDGN
+213 RSLSIDGN
-222 VIVRGNVDLSG
+222 VIVRGDVDLSG
-233 YTINGDV
+233 YTINGDI

-245 ATNVT
+245 AANVT

-272 GSTADGVIITNP
+272 DSTADGVIITNP

-313 LDRLT
+313 LDRLSV
-318 IAESATITV
+318 AESATITV
-327 EKDASVETITVS
+327 EKDASVSTITVS
-339 ADDVTINGAGKVEK
+339 ADDVTINGAGKVDK
-353 VQANADNV
+353 VQVNADNV

-424 GGSTDTPGTDN
+424 GDSTDTPGTDN
-435 PGGGNDNP
+435 PGGSNDNP
-443 GTTPGGGEN
+443 GTTPGGGES

-487 TVQFTKGHTLDNT
+487 TVQFTEGHTLDNT
-500 ILTIDGTDVTKAFTP
+500 ILTIDGTDVTKACTP

-538 SNGESQ
+538 SDGESQ
-544 SDTLSDNANPIPPK
+544 SDTLSNNANPTKPK

-654 NAANTVQ
+654 NTANTVQ

-694 FMSNGRYYVRVNP
+694 FMSNGRYYVRVNS
-707 TNHDRAL
+707 TNHDSAL

-735 SSGENA
+735 SSGKNA
-741 HFEIL
+741 HFNIL
-746 NMTYGITNPTYAAE
+746 NMTYEITNPTYAAE
-760 LKRPDGKTVELE
+760 LTRPDGKTVELE

-826 KAAPEQATARSA
+826 EDVPEQTTTRAA

-892 GIVNRWSTE
+892 GIVNRWSTK
-901 MSDHDSVWDH
+901 MSGHDSVWDH

-917 WNKYLT
+917 WNEYLT
-923 AVNNERNRG
+923 AVNDARNRG

-940 ADGAGYDL
+940 AEGAGYDL
-948 SGTPS
+948 SGTPY

-997 DHIILKTKDT
+997 DDIILKTKDT
-1007 TYFDE
+1007 TYFDK
-1012 LESININN
+1012 LDSININN
-1020 WQLDLPENDYEVN
+1020 WQLDLPKNYYKVN

-1045 IKNPGQNTITLYADG
+1045 IENPGQNTITLYADG

-1079 ISGPGNIERR
+1079 ISGPGNIERG

-1094 VITGS
+1094 EITGS

-1110 TVHKPNGAT
+1110 TVHKPSGAT
-1119 SVIYPRS
+1119 SVIYPYS
-1126 VGSYD
+1126 VGSYV
-1131 DDYYSITSPNVV
+1131 DDYYSTSSPNVV
-1143 TIVDDDGSVFNE
+1143 TIVDNDGSVFKE

-1179 GKLKSAPTAIR
+1179 GELKSAPTAIR

-1214 ITSITVNEKPY
+1214 ITSITVNGKPY
-1225 SKKGAITDLGKNQY
+1225 SKKNAIMDLNKNQY
-1239 QWDDIYGTFDLKLQ
+1239 QWDNIHGTFDLTLQ
-1253 GHSFTQ
+1253 GYSFTQ
-1259 DENTIVIKATGYNDT
+1259 EENTIVIKATGYADT
-1274 TIKVTKDGSL
+1274 TIKVTNEGSL

-1294 AKPAPAVPTAAVDE
+1294 AKPAPAAPTATVDE
-1308 SGNVKLKFGTID
+1308 AGNV
-1320 KTLSDWRS
+1320 TLAFADTVEWEYRN
-1328 AVDSSGSITVGS
+1328 AVTEVTVND
-1340 QTYSKF
+1340 TAYSKF
-1346 DSDTGNPGKNQYE
+1346 DDITGNPGEKQYE
-1359 WQGSEGQGIDTL
+1359 WQESQSQGIDAL
-1371 YLDKTPF
+1371 YLDKISFVTG
-1378 EPGANT
+1378 ENT
-1384 VVISAE
+1384 VVIKAE
-1390 GYKDLTVTVNIEE
+1390 GYKDLTVTVKIDGE
-1403 PEKPP
+1403 EKPGDTIKDVP
-1408 VTEDLAAPKA
+1408 EVTYKNYG
-1418 TFAKFHGYGY
+1418 HGTAY
-1428 LYFDKENDF
+1428 LYIDNGSMSSTDGANYIKAISRITVDGTEYFEAWGNSPSANEYATSSSTPYIAFTGSTFSSEKDTVVVVEAEGYKTLTVTVHADGSITTSTADPGASDEEQPSDGKDAPAVKSSEKVYYSGNYILHFENNVD
-1437 SQSGKAYVDAITE
+1437 SNWETAIKSGKATVV
-1450 ISVNDVEFS
+1450 VNDTTYAFK
-1459 EPGYSSYP
+1459 SSALLVDDNNYAWTNYG
-1467 DPGEYYP
+1467 DPQLTLDP
-1474 SSSSYEKYVSFNEK
+1474 TAFTKEKNTIT
-1488 DISTTGDTTIVIKAT
+1488 ISAE

-1508 TIVIN
+1508 TI
-1513 KDGQLVSQGS
+1513 
-1523 GEVGDSDQETG
+1523 
-1534 KEAPSISSTVKD
+1534 
-1546 YYNDYVLYFENLN
+1546 
-1559 DDAWESSVSSGRATI
+1559 
-1574 TVNGTTYNITSSYP
+1574 
-1588 LSSNEYQWSSMGSF
+1588 
-1602 GYPELTL
+1602 
-1609 DATSFTE
+1609 
-1616 TENKI
+1616 
-1621 EISVEGYKDLII
+1621 
-1633 TIDQKGTLIK
+1633 TIDKNGSIVK

>member
-47 VDNGLLGGVGDGRIA
+47 VDNGLLGGVDGEHIA
-62 PQGEVTRAQMA
+62 PQGVLTRAQMA

-81 AEKQA
+81 AEKTA
-86 SLSSYS
+86 SLTGYT
-92 DVAADAWYATD
+92 DVAANAWYATD

-166 VSAMVAAGYVNGSDG
+166 VSAMVAGGYVNGSDG
-181 NRLNPQQTIT
+181 NRLNPQQSIT

-198 MSKIVAQYIDADSTL
+198 MSNLVAQYIDADSTL

-267 SLTIS
+267 SLTINDS
-272 GSTADGVIITNP
+272 SADGVIITNP

-339 ADDVTINGAGKVEK
+339 ADDVTINGAGKVDK

-391 ATVSGDSDSDND
+391 ATVSGDSDND

-424 GGSTDTPGTDN
+424 GG
-435 PGGGNDNP
+435 GNDNP
-443 GTTPGGGEN
+443 GTTPGGGES

-475 TRLVDLGWSQYV
+475 TKLVDLGWSQYV
-487 TVQFTKGHTLDNT
+487 TVQFTKGHTLKNT
-500 ILTIDGTDVTKAFTP
+500 SLTIDGTDVTSAFTP

-538 SNGESQ
+538 SDGESQ
-544 SDTLSDNANPIPPK
+544 SDTLSNNANPAKPE

-641 SDADKEWF
+641 SDADKDWF

-654 NAANTVQ
+654 NTANTVQ

-680 NDDGTITIALGQTN
+680 KDDGTITIALGQTN
-694 FMSNGRYYVRVNP
+694 FMSNGRYYVRVNS
-707 TNHDRAL
+707 TNHDSAL

-727 QLDGDGSY
+727 QLDGDGRY

-741 HFEIL
+741 HFKIL

-760 LKRPDGKTVELE
+760 LTRPDGKTVELE
-772 MIRDWYQIGDS
+772 MSRDWYQIGDS
-783 FILYNDVNAENG
+783 FILYNDVDAENG

-826 KAAPEQATARSA
+826 EAAPEQATARSA

-901 MSDHDSVWDH
+901 MSGYDSVWDH
-911 EGNAYD
+911 EGNAYK
-917 WNKYLT
+917 WNEYLT

-948 SGTPS
+948 SGTPN

-997 DHIILKTKDT
+997 DDIILKTKDT
-1007 TYFDE
+1007 TYFDK
-1012 LESININN
+1012 LESVNINN
-1020 WQLDLPENDYEVN
+1020 WQLDLPEIYYKVE

-1045 IKNPGQNTITLYADG
+1045 IENPGQNTITLYADG

-1079 ISGPGNIERR
+1079 ISGPGNIERG

-1094 VITGS
+1094 KITGS

-1119 SVIYPRS
+1119 SVIYPYS

-1131 DDYYSITSPNVV
+1131 DDYYSTSDTNVV
-1143 TIVDDDGSVFNE
+1143 TIVDDDGSVFEE

-1179 GKLKSAPTAIR
+1179 GKLKSAPTATS

-1207 TSDWKNA
+1207 TSHWKNA
-1214 ITSITVNEKPY
+1214 ITSITVNDKAY
-1225 SKKGAITDLGKNQY
+1225 TKKDIITDLGKNQY
-1239 QWDDIYGTFDLKLQ
+1239 QWDNIRGTFDLTLQ

-1274 TIKVTKDGSL
+1274 TIKVTSGGSL
-1284 VGAPEDPAEE
+1284 VGAPEEPGDE
-1294 AKPAPAVPTAAVDE
+1294 AKPAPAAPTATVDE
-1308 SGNVKLKFGTID
+1308 AGNV
-1320 KTLSDWRS
+1320 TLAFADTVEWEYCN
-1328 AVDSSGSITVGS
+1328 AVTEVTVND
-1340 QTYSKF
+1340 TAYSKF
-1346 DSDTGNPGKNQYE
+1346 DDITGNPGEKQYE
-1359 WQGSEGQGIDTL
+1359 WQESQSQGIDAL
-1371 YLDKTPF
+1371 YLDNTSF
-1378 EPGANT
+1378 VTGGNT
-1384 VVISAE
+1384 VLIKAE
-1390 GYKDLTVTVNIEE
+1390 GYKDLTVTVKIDGASEAIKE
-1403 PEKPP
+1403 VPT
-1408 VTEDLAAPKA
+1408 VLSFGLSSGT
-1418 TFAKFHGYGY
+1418 
-1428 LYFDKENDF
+1428 LYFD
-1437 SQSGKAYVDAITE
+1437 QSGSNDAASPYLADINNVTVNGEEYTEDTGENWYLEENTYKITDNGSDRN
-1450 ISVNDVEFS
+1450 IKFYT
-1459 EPGYSSYP
+1459 G
-1467 DPGEYYP
+1467 
-1474 SSSSYEKYVSFNEK
+1474 SF
-1488 DISTTGDTTIVIKAT
+1488 DWRGDNTIVITADGYKTLTVTVHSDGTYTTSTSDPATEGEKQPVAGIDAPQPLSASKDSYNDVTIKFTDSNLTSEIEVFANKINAVAVNNGSSEISYSVEEGYGIFGLSDNSYKIALDGSDFSIKLADNGFNTSGNSIVTLKAE

-1508 TIVIN
+1508 TITID
-1513 KDGQLVSQGS
+1513 KDGY
-1523 GEVGDSDQETG
+1523 
-1534 KEAPSISSTVKD
+1534 IVK
-1546 YYNDYVLYFENLN
+1546 
-1559 DDAWESSVSSGRATI
+1559 
-1574 TVNGTTYNITSSYP
+1574 
-1588 LSSNEYQWSSMGSF
+1588 
-1602 GYPELTL
+1602 
-1609 DATSFTE
+1609 
-1616 TENKI
+1616 
-1621 EISVEGYKDLII
+1621 
-1633 TIDQKGTLIK
+1633 